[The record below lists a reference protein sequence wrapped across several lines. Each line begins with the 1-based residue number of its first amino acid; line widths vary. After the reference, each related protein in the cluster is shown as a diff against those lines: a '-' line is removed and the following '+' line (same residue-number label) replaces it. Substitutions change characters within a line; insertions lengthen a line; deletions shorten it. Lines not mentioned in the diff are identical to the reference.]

1 MSVIYLVH
9 PTHGAKVA
17 ISDAEANYDAMSGW
31 QRYDVDTSTILADD
45 DGDDEPVNEM
55 ATVSSTVPS
64 WSSARQE
71 TSPEPATS
79 AM

>member
-17 ISDAEANYDAMSGW
+17 ISETEANYDAMSGW
-31 QRYDVDTSTILADD
+31 QRYDVDTSTVLADD

-55 ATVSSTVPS
+55 AAPKRRGRPR
-64 WSSARQE
+64 AKQE
-71 TSPEPATS
+71 G
-79 AM
+79 

>member
-1 MSVIYLVH
+1 MAVIYLVH

-45 DGDDEPVNEM
+45 DGDDESVNEM
-55 ATVSSTVPS
+55 AAPKRRGRPR
-64 WSSARQE
+64 AKQE
-71 TSPEPATS
+71 G
-79 AM
+79 

>member
-9 PTHGAKVA
+9 STHGAKVA

-55 ATVSSTVPS
+55 AAPKRRGRPR
-64 WSSARQE
+64 AKQE
-71 TSPEPATS
+71 G
-79 AM
+79 

>member
-17 ISDAEANYDAMSGW
+17 ISETEANYDAMSGW

-55 ATVSSTVPS
+55 AAPKRRGRPR
-64 WSSARQE
+64 AKQE
-71 TSPEPATS
+71 G
-79 AM
+79 